1 MAPSATTTLKF
12 AAIDIGSNAIRCQI
26 SSVLLFEGSYT
37 FKKLEYV
44 RYPLRLGEDVFA
56 TGRIGERRAEKLYQ
70 FLHAMQL
77 LMRVHDVDTFR
88 VCATSAMRSSE
99 NGRTVADDIYRRLQ
113 LTIDIIDGGTE
124 AAYVDRV
131 LTAVLA
137 DGRHYLHIDVG
148 GGSTEFN
155 LYVEREKV
163 AAQSFEIGSIR
174 RLQSAEIESAAT
186 WEAMKAWVKQNA
198 RAHHVTRAI
207 GTGGNIGKLYDMA
220 HRTPGQPIFRRQI
233 EEIHDRLAVMTID
246 ERIRIALLNPDR
258 ADVIVPA
265 AHLYL
270 RAMRWARIESMLVPD
285 LGLKDGILQA
295 LFEEYLIAH
304 NDHIRNY
311 RPAVA
316 AQTW

>member
-1 MAPSATTTLKF
+1 MPDISPTTTLKF

-26 SSVLLFEGSYT
+26 SSVLLFEGTYT

-56 TGRIGERRAEKLYQ
+56 MGYIGAVRAVKLEQ
-70 FLHAMQL
+70 FLHSMKL
-77 LMRVHDVDTFR
+77 LMAVHDVNAYR
-88 VCATSAMRSSE
+88 ICATSAMRSSA
-99 NGRTVADDIYRRLQ
+99 NGRELAAAVRRKLRMR
-113 LTIDIIDGGTE
+113 IDVIDGDAE
-124 AAYVDRV
+124 AAYVDRI
-131 LTAVLA
+131 LKAVLA

-155 LYVEREKV
+155 LYIDREKV

-174 RLQSAEIESAAT
+174 RLQAGEGEMDAT
-186 WEAMKAWVKQNA
+186 WEAMKAWVKQFA

-207 GTGGNIGKLYDMA
+207 GTGGNIGKIYDMA

-233 EEIHDRLAVMTID
+233 EEIHDRLAAMTVE
-246 ERIRIALLNPDR
+246 ERIRLALLNPDR

-270 RAMRWARIESMLVPD
+270 KAMHWAKIESMIVPD

-295 LFEEYLIAH
+295 LLEEHLGSEMA
-304 NDHIRNY
+304 NY
-311 RPAVA
+311 QLAVA
-316 AQTW
+316 TQTW